1 MNSINILG
9 RLTKQPELKTSQSG
23 KYYSNF
29 SIAVNTGWGD
39 NRETSF
45 FNCMAFGKTAE
56 TVVQYFSKGHRILI
70 DGSLKQ
76 DSWTDKEGNKKTSVS
91 IIVNRVDFIEPK
103 NKYEQVKDEF
113 TGADV
118 VLTAEGNPFGDD
130 DIPF

>member
-39 NRETSF
+39 NKETSF
-45 FNCMAFGKTAE
+45 FNCMSFGKTAE

-76 DSWTDKEGNKKTSVS
+76 DSWSDKDGNKRTSVS
-91 IIVNRVDFIEPK
+91 IIVNRVDFIEQK
-103 NKYEQVKDEF
+103 DKVEKVKEEF
-113 TGADV
+113 QGEELPLKD
-118 VLTAEGNPFGDD
+118 NPFSD

>member
-103 NKYEQVKDEF
+103 DKAAQVKEEF
-113 TGADV
+113 KGKELPLED
-118 VLTAEGNPFGDD
+118 NPFSDD
-130 DIPF
+130 MIPF